1 MKEEGTCIDDIFWM
15 REKECLL
22 KRMFAREKETRRAN
36 EGAAG
41 LVSSTLHFW
50 CLCFFFSLE
59 KT

>member
-22 KRMFAREKETRRAN
+22 KRMFAREKETRRATKVWQDGSPQPCMF
-36 EGAAG
+36 GA
-41 LVSSTLHFW
+41 S
-50 CLCFFFSLE
+50 